1 MKFSMHMGLH
11 RKFVEY
17 DVFRK
22 IHFRFGDI
30 VDFCLKNIYPRV
42 FSETA
47 KDNWMK
53 LSGIVDLWLVFRG
66 VAVLI
71 IVVTSGR
78 HRK

>member
-1 MKFSMHMGLH
+1 MHMGLY

-30 VDFCLKNIYPRV
+30 VDFCLKNIDFGPRV

-47 KDNWMK
+47 RDNLVK
-53 LSGIVDLWLVFRG
+53 LSGIVDLS
-66 VAVLI
+66 
-71 IVVTSGR
+71 IVE
-78 HRK
+78 